1 MKIESSMSQLTV
13 ADRSPVKQ
21 REDMNTQEQKN
32 TQKAKEPSRV
42 DVQAVSRMD
51 KVEPSASTKVERKE
65 HVEMT
70 SGEMKIR
77 TDALKMNQA
86 QDAIASQQV
95 SEKAL
100 SSMKEQ
106 GQALKELSSKHQ
118 EATPEEKVKIEH
130 EAKDVLSKMN
140 QIAGSASFGGK
151 NVVEGKHEA
160 KIPKDVEKVDMKE
173 ILKPEHVEKAITKP
187 LEEASAKATGQT
199 EQLVA
204 SLSASQV
211 VSMTKTDANQAMQR
225 VKESLKD
232 SEPRKVASGIDGRR
246 DNVAHLLK

>member
-1 MKIESSMSQLTV
+1 MKIESTMNQLSV

-21 REDMNTQEQKN
+21 REDMNTQEQRN
-32 TQKAKEPSRV
+32 TQQAKESSRV

-51 KVEPSASTKVERKE
+51 KAEPSAPTKVERKE
-65 HVEMT
+65 RVEMT
-70 SGEMKIR
+70 SNEMKIR

-95 SEKAL
+95 TEQAL

-106 GQALKELSSKHQ
+106 GDTLKELSSKHQ
-118 EATPEEKVKIEH
+118 EANPEEKVKIEQQ
-130 EAKDVLSKMN
+130 AKEVFAKMN
-140 QIAGSASFGGK
+140 QTADSATFRGQ
-151 NVVEGKHEA
+151 NVVEGKHQA
-160 KIPKDVEKVDMKE
+160 KIPKEVEKVDMKE
-173 ILKPEHVEKAITKP
+173 ILKPEHIEKAITKP

-199 EQLVA
+199 EQMVA

-211 VSMTKTDANQAMQR
+211 VPMTKTDANQAMQR

-232 SEPRKVASGIDGRR
+232 SEPRKVASGLDGHRA
-246 DNVAHLLK
+246 NVAHLLR